1 MKVPS
6 AGSSTK
12 RIADDKG
19 VYREMES
26 ERSPRQNVGPTNRN
40 RMRHTK
46 VDKPADQV
54 EVLSYSEPE
63 VYMRRAND
71 VKERVPTRGGLTD
84 DNPEDWRSKACCE
97 KSAEVIVPSVVDG
110 KDRNLWR

>member
-46 VDKPADQV
+46 VDKPADQG
-54 EVLSYSEPE
+54 EVLL
-63 VYMRRAND
+63 
-71 VKERVPTRGGLTD
+71 TRGGLTD
-84 DNPEDWRSKACCE
+84 DNPVDWRSKACCE